1 MSSNLQTNNK
11 TIINTS
17 VVHVKATT
25 TTTYVNK
32 AQASLLH
39 STPYSLLYTYENDLS
54 IVIKMSV
61 NYRSGHIFVCK
72 LMFHKLVH
80 AQRIFP
86 LIQVYQLK
94 YTFVII
100 FVRNLLKFLQ
110 CYSLYRETVY
120 CIILVLCCTVLYC
133 IDI

>member
-17 VVHVKATT
+17 VVHVKAFPMSITTTTTSSTTT

-39 STPYSLLYTYENDLS
+39 STPYSPLYTHENDLS

-86 LIQVYQLK
+86 LTQVYQLK

-110 CYSLYRETVY
+110 C
-120 CIILVLCCTVLYC
+120 
-133 IDI
+133 